1 MALQPIK
8 DEIVRRTD
16 ALVTEFQVPLH
27 QSLLA
32 EAEQARQVAEE
43 AGNASA
49 MVAAL
54 RLKAELTNQLDASA
68 KSNNPVQCGTAELVR
83 SLIGLFLEYGYK
95 LKLEPLQP
103 DEAYDIDRALRA
115 MNRPPADSCAEEP
128 SALSVQVVAT
138 LASAPAATA
147 RPEPTEIGT
156 TEVFENRAWI
166 QLVLIPG
173 ASVPKWEIRNNGG
186 ALLGYRSKHA
196 DAVALARP

>member
-1 MALQPIK
+1 MSDTGHTCGALSPRHAAFVIEYMKDRSATAAAQRAGYSVRSAASLMAMQPIK

-16 ALVTEFQVPLH
+16 ALVTESKVPLH

-68 KSNNPVQCGTAELVR
+68 KSTKPVQCGTAELAR

-103 DEAYDIDRALRA
+103 GEAYDIDRALRA
-115 MNRPPADSCAEEP
+115 MNRPPR
-128 SALSVQVVAT
+128 T
-138 LASAPAATA
+138 
-147 RPEPTEIGT
+147 
-156 TEVFENRAWI
+156 
-166 QLVLIPG
+166 IP
-173 ASVPKWEIRNNGG
+173 INQN
-186 ALLGYRSKHA
+186 
-196 DAVALARP
+196 D